1 LLERLVEVGTSG
13 VRVRRLG
20 GCRAGEIRLS
30 RFLHN
35 ARVRVSAMIASAF
48 ARTAQAA
55 AGRPVLALQDT
66 TTLRDDGAGTSLLLH
81 PTLAVDAE
89 TGTLLGLVHSQS
101 LRRSGGARGARKAT
115 PFAAKQSA
123 RWLAGTQAAAGLL
136 QAGAARVTVVSDREG
151 DIYEEFALRPPA
163 VDLLVRVAQ
172 DRTLAGGGRL
182 FAAAREWPELG
193 RVTVSLP
200 AAPGRAARQTQFAV
214 RAGRVEL
221 RRPPRPAAE
230 AQALPDQVAMVLVE
244 AQEITPAAGQPAAL
258 WRLLTSHAVGTLA
271 EAQQILMMY
280 RARWTIEQL
289 FRVCKSQGFDLEA
302 VTMADAAAFER
313 LAVATV
319 IAAVQVLQL
328 TRERDGAAGR
338 PLADVFEAADQPA
351 LEAACAQLEGK
362 TARQKNPHPK
372 GSLAYAAWVCARL
385 GGWTG
390 YYGKPGPI
398 VMLNGY
404 RRFQDLKV
412 GWTLARLL

>member
-1 LLERLVEVGTSG
+1 MAVGTSG

-35 ARVRVSAMIASAF
+35 ARVRVSEMITSAF

-66 TTLRDDGAGTSLLLH
+66 TTLRDDGSGTSLMLH
-81 PTLAVDAE
+81 PTIALDAE

-101 LRRSGGARGARKAT
+101 LRRSGGARGQRKSK
-115 PFAAKQSA
+115 PFADKQSV

-136 QAGAARVTVVSDREG
+136 EAGATRVTVVCDREG
-151 DIYEEFALRPPA
+151 DIYEEFALRPA
-163 VDLLVRVAQ
+163 GVDLLVRVAQ
-172 DRTLAGGGRL
+172 DRTLVGGGRL
-182 FAAAREWPELG
+182 FAAARGWPELG
-193 RVTVSLP
+193 RVRVSLP

-214 RAGRVEL
+214 RAGRVGL
-221 RRPPRPAAE
+221 RRPPRQAAE
-230 AQALPDQVAMVLVE
+230 VQGLPEQVAMVLVE
-244 AQEITPAAGQPAAL
+244 AQEITPAEGQPAAQ
-258 WRLLTSHAVGTLA
+258 WRLLTSHAVDTLA
-271 EAQQILMMY
+271 AAEQILLAY

-302 VTMADAAAFER
+302 VTLADAAAFER

-338 PLADVFEAADQPA
+338 PLADVFDEPDQAA

-362 TARQKNPHPK
+362 TARQKNPHPR

-390 YYGKPGPI
+390 YSGKPGPI

-412 GWTLARLL
+412 GWTLARLVCIQ